1 MLNKITARDVA
12 IVYRGKL
19 DREHVLACHGVDLD
33 VAEGSF
39 VTIVGP
45 SGCGKTTF
53 LYAVDGLLPVNG
65 GEIRVNEKP
74 ISGPGRDRAMV
85 FQSASLLPWRTVWS
99 NIIYGLK
106 LKGDYHQPEQAA
118 KIESLIDMVGLRG
131 FEKRFP
137 SELSGGMQQR
147 ANLARA
153 LAVNPDILLL
163 DEPFASVDAQTR
175 EKLQVDLTE
184 IWTRNRKTMLFVTHD
199 IAEAV
204 FLSDQV
210 IVFTARPARVCAI
223 VKIDIPRPRSLE
235 TKHSAQLQEYVKQ
248 VWNLIES
255 PQ

>member
-1 MLNKITARDVA
+1 MTNKITARDVA

-19 DREHVLACHGVDLD
+19 DREPVLACHGVDLD

-39 VTIVGP
+39 VSIVGP

-53 LYAVDGLLPVNG
+53 LYAVDGLLPING
-65 GEIRVNEKP
+65 GEIRVNGKP
-74 ISGPGRDRAMV
+74 VNGPGTDRAMV

-99 NIIYGLK
+99 NIIYGVK
-106 LKGDYHQPEQAA
+106 LKGEFRQTSAA
-118 KIESLIDMVGLRG
+118 KIDSLIDLVGLRG
-131 FEKRFP
+131 FEQRFP

-153 LAVNPDILLL
+153 LAVDPDILLL

-184 IWTRNRKTMLFVTHD
+184 IWARTKKTMLFVTHD

-204 FLSDQV
+204 FLSDRV
-210 IVFTARPARVCAI
+210 IVFSARPARVCATVDI
-223 VKIDIPRPRSLE
+223 EIPRPRSLE
-235 TKHSAQLQEYVKQ
+235 TKHSAQLQAYVKQ

-255 PQ
+255 PT

>member
-1 MLNKITARDVA
+1 MTNKITARDVA

-19 DREHVLACHGVDLD
+19 DREPVLACHGVDLD

-39 VTIVGP
+39 VSIVGP

-53 LYAVDGLLPVNG
+53 LYAVDGLLPING
-65 GEIRVNEKP
+65 GEICVNGKP
-74 ISGPGRDRAMV
+74 IDGPGTDRALV

-99 NIIYGLK
+99 NIIYGVK
-106 LKGDYHQPEQAA
+106 LKGEYRQDRIA
-118 KIESLIDMVGLRG
+118 KIDSLIDLVGLRG
-131 FEKRFP
+131 FENRFP

-153 LAVNPDILLL
+153 LAVDPDILLL

-184 IWTRNRKTMLFVTHD
+184 IWARTKKTMLFVTHD

-204 FLSDQV
+204 FLSDRV
-210 IVFTARPARVCAI
+210 IVFSARPARVSAI
-223 VKIDIPRPRSLE
+223 VDIEMPRPRSLE
-235 TKHSAQLQEYVKQ
+235 IKHSAQLQEYVKQ
-248 VWNLIES
+248 IWNLIES
-255 PQ
+255 PT

>member
-12 IVYRGKL
+12 IVYCGKL
-19 DREHVLACHGVDLD
+19 DREPVLACHGVDLD

-106 LKGDYHQPEQAA
+106 LKGDYHQPEQVA
-118 KIESLIDMVGLRG
+118 KIEGLIDMVGLRG

-184 IWTRNRKTMLFVTHD
+184 IWARTRKTMLFVTHD

-210 IVFTARPARVCAI
+210 IVFTARPAHVCAI

>member
-1 MLNKITARDVA
+1 MTNKITARDVA

-19 DREHVLACHGVDLD
+19 DREPVLACHGVDLD

-39 VTIVGP
+39 ISIVGP

-65 GEIRVNEKP
+65 GEIRVNGKP
-74 ISGPGRDRAMV
+74 IDGPGTDRAMV

-99 NIIYGLK
+99 NVVYGVK
-106 LKGDYHQPEQAA
+106 LKGEYRQDRIA
-118 KIESLIDMVGLRG
+118 KIDSLIDLVGLRG
-131 FEKRFP
+131 FEQRFP

-147 ANLARA
+147 TNLARA
-153 LAVNPDILLL
+153 LAVDPDILLL

-175 EKLQVDLTE
+175 EKLQVELTD
-184 IWTRNRKTMLFVTHD
+184 IWARTKKTMLFVTHD

-210 IVFTARPARVCAI
+210 IVFSARPARVSEI
-223 VKIDIPRPRSLE
+223 VKIDIPRPRSLQ
-235 TKHSAQLQEYVKQ
+235 TKHSGQLQEYVKQ
-248 VWNLIES
+248 IWNLIES
-255 PQ
+255 PT